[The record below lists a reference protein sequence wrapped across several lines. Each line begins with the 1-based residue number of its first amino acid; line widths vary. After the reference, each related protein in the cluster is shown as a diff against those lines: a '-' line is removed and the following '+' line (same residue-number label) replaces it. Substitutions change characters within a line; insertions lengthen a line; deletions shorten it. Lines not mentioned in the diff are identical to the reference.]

1 MANPTSNFN
10 WQMPTPTDLVT
21 DLPADFE
28 VFGQAVD
35 SSMADLLGG
44 TTGQVLAKNSNAN
57 MDFVWVAQDD
67 SNAIQNAIV
76 DAKGDLIAAT
86 ANDTPA
92 RLAVGTNGQV
102 LTADSTAATGLAWAT
117 PSSSGIVLIST
128 ATLSATT
135 SQSFNNCFTST
146 YRNYLI
152 VMNVTGAGAEG
163 VNIRLRASGT
173 DATTNYNNQYIEAK
187 NTSIVGARGAGVSA
201 YLLTAIRGTGN
212 TYLELQVSKPEEA
225 TNTSFVGTSQD
236 PDGGA
241 TMFLTSGSNTNNTS
255 YDGFT
260 IYTTTNAMTGTISVY
275 GLAK

>member
-1 MANPTSNFN
+1 
-10 WQMPTPTDLVT
+10 
-21 DLPADFE
+21 
-28 VFGQAVD
+28 
-35 SSMADLLGG
+35 
-44 TTGQVLAKNSNAN
+44 
-57 MDFVWVAQDD
+57 MDFTWVTSDD
-67 SNAIQNAIV
+67 ANAIQNAIV
-76 DAKGDLIAAT
+76 NAKGDIIGAS

-92 RLAVGTNGQV
+92 ITSVGTNGQV

-117 PSSSGIVLIST
+117 PSGGAMVLIST

-152 VMNVTGAGAEG
+152 VLNVTGAGAEG
-163 VNIRLRASGT
+163 VNLRLRASGT
-173 DATTNYNNQYIEAK
+173 DALTNYNNQYIEAK
-187 NTSIVGARGAGVSA
+187 GASVVGSRGSGVSA

-212 TYLELQVSKPEEA
+212 TYAEIQVSKPQEA
-225 TNTSFVGTSQD
+225 TNTSFIGTSQD

-255 YDGFT
+255 YDGITF
-260 IYTTTNAMTGTISVY
+260 YTTTNAMTGTISVY